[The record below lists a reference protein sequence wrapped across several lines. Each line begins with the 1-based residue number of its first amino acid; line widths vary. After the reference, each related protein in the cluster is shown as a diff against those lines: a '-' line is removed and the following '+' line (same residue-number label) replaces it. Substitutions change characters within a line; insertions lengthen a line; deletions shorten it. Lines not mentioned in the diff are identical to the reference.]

1 MIVTPYGQLTIP
13 LSTEKLATE
22 ITEIFEKNLRE
33 LCVLCGYDFLFR
45 ERRSR
50 QPAGCPRGLE
60 VEPAGDT
67 VDIQYFACEK

>member
-50 QPAGCPRGLE
+50 QPACCP
-60 VEPAGDT
+60 
-67 VDIQYFACEK
+67 